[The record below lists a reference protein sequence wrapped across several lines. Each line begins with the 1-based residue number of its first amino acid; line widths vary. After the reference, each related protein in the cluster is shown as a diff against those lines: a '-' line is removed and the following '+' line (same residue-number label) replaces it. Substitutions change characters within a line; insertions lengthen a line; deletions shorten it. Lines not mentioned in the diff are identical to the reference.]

1 MVEAIR
7 VLREEI
13 DSLEAEIANVCNEWE
28 FLRDSVRNSD
38 LASVTDRFIELR
50 LKQET
55 LANRLI
61 IAQNRLEELHATYE

>member
-28 FLRDSVRNSD
+28 NLRDSMQYRN
-38 LASVTDRFIELR
+38 LASATDRFIELS

-55 LANRLI
+55 LRNRLLV
-61 IAQNRLEELHATYE
+61 AQNRLEELRATYE

>member
-28 FLRDSVRNSD
+28 ILRDSVRNSD
-38 LASVTDRFIELR
+38 LASVTDRFIELS

-55 LANRLI
+55 LKNRLTV
-61 IAQNRLEELHATYE
+61 AQNRLEELRATYE